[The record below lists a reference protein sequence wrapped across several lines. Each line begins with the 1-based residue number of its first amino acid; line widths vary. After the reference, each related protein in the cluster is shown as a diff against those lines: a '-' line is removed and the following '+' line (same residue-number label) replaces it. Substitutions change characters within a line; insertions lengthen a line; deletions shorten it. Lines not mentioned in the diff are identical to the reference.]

1 MAAATGGRG
10 PTAETAHDSDSDAD
24 EAKGR
29 TCRCRRTRGN
39 HLLVYG
45 RANRSFPLVCLV
57 GPDALCNA
65 VTLAVIVGPSLAALV
80 RARGLHVAVQVA
92 LSLSSLLV
100 LGSFMHTAYSDPG
113 IVRKQ
118 SKAELEAAG
127 DGDATLCDT
136 CCVYQDPGVR
146 HCWDCGV
153 CIRDFDHHCAWMGQ
167 CVGKNNLRSFNVF
180 LISIIPHFTLVFV
193 AFRLAKDFAEVQERT
208 R

>member
-1 MAAATGGRG
+1 MLAAPSRRGG
-10 PTAETAHDSDSDAD
+10 TADTAHESDSDAD
-24 EAKGR
+24 ETKGR

-39 HLLVYG
+39 LFLVYG

-57 GPDALCNA
+57 GPDALCNV

-80 RARGLHVAVQVA
+80 HARGLHISLQVA
-92 LSLSSLLV
+92 LSFSFSLV
-100 LGSFMHTAYSDPG
+100 LGSFMQTAYSDPG

-127 DGDATLCDT
+127 DGDATFCDT

-167 CVGKNNLRSFNVF
+167 CVGKNNQRSFNVF
-180 LISIIPHFTLVFV
+180 LICVVPHFTLIFV
-193 AFRLAKDFAEVQERT
+193 AFSLARHFAEAQERT